1 MCLPKPRTE
10 RAALKG
16 IPHRQAVWMRRLY
29 LQVYLTI
36 VASLV
41 LVVLTA
47 GLLWHFIAG
56 VGPFGPQFEVAGEVI
71 AELVPPANAPVQAQQ
86 QAIDRLADRLGADLA
101 LFNLTN
107 ETVAAAGRPLPPP
120 SRRSGWMRTAAGP
133 AVSIP
138 LPDGRRLVARLPPR
152 QRPSALMLAAFLGAI
167 ALVVA
172 LGARPV
178 VRRLT
183 GRLERLQR
191 GVESLGAGDL
201 AARVKVEG
209 RDEIARL
216 AESFN
221 QAAARIESLVNAHK
235 MLLANASHEL
245 RTPLARIR
253 LGLELVA
260 AHPERKAELERD
272 IAELDQLV
280 DEILLVSRLDA
291 TEQLDVREDI
301 DLAALAAEECARYDD
316 CCVEA
321 KPVMVRGDPMLL
333 RRMVRNL
340 IENAKLH
347 GKPPIEVTV
356 VKQEDRVVLN
366 VLDHGP
372 VIMEEARERLFST
385 FYRIPGRSGT
395 KGTGLGLALVRQI
408 ARRHGGDVIYNPERG
423 NSFIVT
429 LPNST

>member
-1 MCLPKPRTE
+1 
-10 RAALKG
+10 
-16 IPHRQAVWMRRLY
+16 MRRLY

-47 GLLWHFIAG
+47 GLLWHFFAG
-56 VGPFGPQFEVAGEVI
+56 FGPFGQQFEVAGEVI
-71 AELVPPANAPVQAQQ
+71 AELVPAANAPAAAQQ
-86 QAIDRLADRLGADLA
+86 QAIDRLAERLGADLA
-101 LFNLTN
+101 LFSRTN
-107 ETVAAAGRPLPPP
+107 EPLAAAGRPLPAP
-120 SRRSGWMRTAAGP
+120 SRDGRTGGWMRTPAGP

-152 QRPSALMLAAFLGAI
+152 QRPGALMLAAFLGAI

-172 LGARPV
+172 IGARPV

-201 AARVKVEG
+201 TARVKVEG
-209 RDEIARL
+209 RDEVARL
-216 AESFN
+216 ARSFN

-253 LGLELVA
+253 L
-260 AHPERKAELERD
+260 ELERD

-291 TEQLDVREDI
+291 TEQLDVGEDL

-316 CCVEA
+316 CSVEA

-333 RRMVRNL
+333 RRMIRNL
-340 IENAKLH
+340 VENAHLH

-356 VKQEDRVVLN
+356 ARQNDRGVLN

-372 VIMEEARERLFST
+372 VIVEDARERLFSA
-385 FYRIPGRSGT
+385 FYRIPGRGGA
-395 KGTGLGLALVRQI
+395 KGSGLGLALVRQI
-408 ARRHGGDVIYNPERG
+408 
-423 NSFIVT
+423 
-429 LPNST
+429 

>member
-1 MCLPKPRTE
+1 
-10 RAALKG
+10 
-16 IPHRQAVWMRRLY
+16 MRRLY

-47 GLLWHFIAG
+47 GLLWHFFAG
-56 VGPFGPQFEVAGEVI
+56 FGPFGQQFEVAGEVI
-71 AELVPPANAPVQAQQ
+71 AELVPAANAPAAAQQ
-86 QAIDRLADRLGADLA
+86 QAIDRLAERLGADLA
-101 LFNLTN
+101 LFSRTN
-107 ETVAAAGRPLPPP
+107 EPLAAAGRPLPAP
-120 SRRSGWMRTAAGP
+120 SRDGRTGGWMRTPVGP

-152 QRPSALMLAAFLGAI
+152 QRPGALMLAAFLGAI

-172 LGARPV
+172 IGARPV

-201 AARVKVEG
+201 TARVKVEG
-209 RDEIARL
+209 RDEVARL
-216 AESFN
+216 ARSFN
-221 QAAARIESLVNAHK
+221 QAAARIEGLVNAHK

-260 AHPERKAELERD
+260 AHPERKVELERD

-291 TEQLDVREDI
+291 TEQLDVGEDV

-316 CCVEA
+316 CSVEA

-333 RRMVRNL
+333 RRMIRNL
-340 IENAKLH
+340 VENAHLH

-356 VKQEDRVVLN
+356 ARQNDRAVLN

-372 VIMEEARERLFST
+372 VIVEDARERLFSA
-385 FYRIPGRSGT
+385 FYRIPGRCGT
-395 KGTGLGLALVRQI
+395 KGSGLGLALVRQI
-408 ARRHGGDVIYNPERG
+408 AHRHGGDVAYDPERG
-423 NSFIVT
+423 SSFTVT
-429 LPNST
+429 LPASA

>member
-1 MCLPKPRTE
+1 
-10 RAALKG
+10 
-16 IPHRQAVWMRRLY
+16 MRRLY

-47 GLLWHFIAG
+47 GLLWHFFAG
-56 VGPFGPQFEVAGEVI
+56 FGPFGQQFEVAGEVI
-71 AELVPPANAPVQAQQ
+71 AELVPAANAPAAAQQ
-86 QAIDRLADRLGADLA
+86 QAIDRLAERLGADLA
-101 LFNLTN
+101 LFSRTN
-107 ETVAAAGRPLPPP
+107 EPLAAAGQPLPAP
-120 SRRSGWMRTAAGP
+120 SRDGRTGGWMRTPVGP

-172 LGARPV
+172 IGARPV

-201 AARVKVEG
+201 TARVKVEG
-209 RDEIARL
+209 RDEVARL
-216 AESFN
+216 ARSFN

-260 AHPERKAELERD
+260 THPERKVELERD

-291 TEQLDVREDI
+291 TEQLDVGEDV

-316 CCVEA
+316 CSVEA
-321 KPVMVRGDPMLL
+321 KPVMVHGDPMLL
-333 RRMVRNL
+333 RRMIRNL
-340 IENAKLH
+340 VENAHLH
-347 GKPPIEVTV
+347 GKPPIELTV
-356 VKQEDRVVLN
+356 ARQNDRAVLN

-372 VIMEEARERLFST
+372 VIVEDARERLFSA
-385 FYRIPGRSGT
+385 FYRIPGRYGT
-395 KGTGLGLALVRQI
+395 KGSGLGLALVRQI
-408 ARRHGGDVIYNPERG
+408 ARRHGGDVAYDPERG
-423 NSFIVT
+423 SSFTVT
-429 LPNST
+429 LPAST

>member
-1 MCLPKPRTE
+1 
-10 RAALKG
+10 
-16 IPHRQAVWMRRLY
+16 MRRLY

-47 GLLWHFIAG
+47 GLLWHFVAG

-71 AELVPPANAPVQAQQ
+71 AELVPPANAPPQAQQ
-86 QAIDRLADRLGADLA
+86 QAINRLAERLGADLA
-101 LFNLTN
+101 LFSRTN
-107 ETVAAAGRPLPPP
+107 EPLAAAGRPLPAP
-120 SRRSGWMRTAAGP
+120 SRNGQSGGWMRTFDGP

-152 QRPSALMLAAFLGAI
+152 QRPRPLVLAAFLGAI

-201 AARVKVEG
+201 SARVKVEG
-209 RDEIARL
+209 RDEVARL
-216 AESFN
+216 AQGFN
-221 QAAARIESLVNAHK
+221 QAAGRIESLVNAHK

-253 LGLELVA
+253 LGLELLA
-260 AHPERKAELERD
+260 AHPERKGELEKD

-280 DEILLVSRLDA
+280 DEILLLSRLDA
-291 TEQLDVREDI
+291 TEQLEVREDI

-316 CCVEA
+316 CGLEA
-321 KPVMVRGDPMLL
+321 KPVMVRGDPTLL
-333 RRMVRNL
+333 RRMIRNL
-340 IENAKLH
+340 IDNAKLH
-347 GKPPIEVTV
+347 GKPPIEVMV
-356 VKQEDRVVLN
+356 AREDDRAVLS

-372 VIMEEARERLFST
+372 VIVEEARERLFST
-385 FYRIPGRSGT
+385 FYRIPGRCGA

-408 ARRHGGDVIYNPERG
+408 ARRHGGDVAYNPERG
-423 NSFIVT
+423 NSFTVT
-429 LPNST
+429 LPASS

>member
-1 MCLPKPRTE
+1 
-10 RAALKG
+10 
-16 IPHRQAVWMRRLY
+16 MRRLY

-47 GLLWHFIAG
+47 GLLWHFVAG

-71 AELVPPANAPVQAQQ
+71 AELVPPANAPAQAQQ
-86 QAIDRLADRLGADLA
+86 QAIDRLAERLGADLA
-101 LFNLTN
+101 LFSLTN

-120 SRRSGWMRTAAGP
+120 SRNGRSGGWMRTAAGP

-152 QRPSALMLAAFLGAI
+152 QRPSALILAAFLGAI

-209 RDEIARL
+209 RDEVARL
-216 AESFN
+216 AQSFN

-316 CCVEA
+316 CSVEA
-321 KPVMVRGDPMLL
+321 TPVMVQGDPALL
-333 RRMVRNL
+333 RRMIRNL
-340 IENAKLH
+340 VENAQLH
-347 GKPPIEVTV
+347 GKAPIEVTV
-356 VKQEDRVVLN
+356 ARDEDRAVLN
-366 VLDHGP
+366 VLDHGA
-372 VIMEEARERLFST
+372 VIVEEARERLFST
-385 FYRIPGRSGT
+385 FYRIPGTYGA

-408 ARRHGGDVIYNPERG
+408 ARRHGGDVAYNAERG
-423 NSFIVT
+423 SSFTVT
-429 LPNST
+429 LLAST

>member
-1 MCLPKPRTE
+1 
-10 RAALKG
+10 
-16 IPHRQAVWMRRLY
+16 MRRLY

-36 VASLV
+36 VGSLV

-47 GLLWHFIAG
+47 GLLWHFVAG

-71 AELVPPANAPVQAQQ
+71 AELVPPATAPAQTQQ
-86 QAIDRLADRLGADLA
+86 QAISRLAERLGADLA
-101 LFNLTN
+101 LFSRTN
-107 ETVAAAGRPLPPP
+107 EPLAAAGRPLPAP
-120 SRRSGWMRTAAGP
+120 SRNGQSGGWMRTFDGP

-152 QRPSALMLAAFLGAI
+152 QRPRPLVLAAFLGAI

-201 AARVKVEG
+201 TARVKVEG
-209 RDEIARL
+209 RDEVARL
-216 AESFN
+216 AQSFN
-221 QAAARIESLVNAHK
+221 QAAARIESLVNARK

-253 LGLELVA
+253 LGLELLA
-260 AHPERKAELERD
+260 AHPERKGELERD

-280 DEILLVSRLDA
+280 DEILLLSRLDA
-291 TEQLDVREDI
+291 SEQLEVREDI

-316 CCVEA
+316 CGLEA
-321 KPVMVRGDPMLL
+321 KPVTVRGDPTLL
-333 RRMVRNL
+333 RRMIRNL
-340 IENAKLH
+340 IDNAKLH
-347 GKPPIEVTV
+347 GKPPIEVMV
-356 VKQEDRVVLN
+356 AREDDRAVLS

-372 VIMEEARERLFST
+372 VIVEEARERLFST
-385 FYRIPGRSGT
+385 FYRIPGRCGA

-408 ARRHGGDVIYNPERG
+408 ARRHGGDVAYNPERG
-423 NSFIVT
+423 NSFTVT
-429 LPNST
+429 LPASP

>member
-1 MCLPKPRTE
+1 
-10 RAALKG
+10 
-16 IPHRQAVWMRRLY
+16 MRRLY

-47 GLLWHFIAG
+47 GLLWHFFAG
-56 VGPFGPQFEVAGEVI
+56 FGPFGQQFEVAGEVI
-71 AELVPPANAPVQAQQ
+71 AELVPAANAPAAAQQ
-86 QAIDRLADRLGADLA
+86 QAIDRLAERLGADLA
-101 LFNLTN
+101 LFSRTN
-107 ETVAAAGRPLPPP
+107 EPLAAAGRPLPAP
-120 SRRSGWMRTAAGP
+120 SRDGRTGGWMRTPAGP

-152 QRPSALMLAAFLGAI
+152 QRPGALMLAAFLGAI

-172 LGARPV
+172 IGARPV

-201 AARVKVEG
+201 TARVKVEG
-209 RDEIARL
+209 RDEVARL
-216 AESFN
+216 ARSFN

-260 AHPERKAELERD
+260 AHPERKVELERD
-272 IAELDQLV
+272 ISELDQLV

-291 TEQLDVREDI
+291 TEQLDVREDV

-316 CCVEA
+316 CSVEA

-333 RRMVRNL
+333 RRMIRNL
-340 IENAKLH
+340 VENAHLH

-356 VKQEDRVVLN
+356 ARQNDRAVLN

-372 VIMEEARERLFST
+372 VIVEDARERLFSA
-385 FYRIPGRSGT
+385 FYRIPGRYGA
-395 KGTGLGLALVRQI
+395 KGSGLGLALVRQI
-408 ARRHGGDVIYNPERG
+408 ARRHGGDVAYDPERG
-423 NSFIVT
+423 SSFTVT
-429 LPNST
+429 LPASA

>member
-1 MCLPKPRTE
+1 
-10 RAALKG
+10 
-16 IPHRQAVWMRRLY
+16 MRRLY
-29 LQVYLTI
+29 IQVYLTI

-47 GLLWHFIAG
+47 GLLWRFVAG
-56 VGPFGPQFEVAGEVI
+56 FGPFGQQFEVAGEVI
-71 AELVPPANAPVQAQQ
+71 AELVPPANAPPQAQQ
-86 QAIDRLADRLGADLA
+86 QAIEHLAERLGADLA
-101 LFNLTN
+101 LFSRAN
-107 ETVAAAGRPLPPP
+107 EPLAAAGRPLPAP
-120 SRRSGWMRTAAGP
+120 SRDGRSGGWMRTAAGP

-138 LPDGRRLVARLPPR
+138 LPDGRRLVARLPSR
-152 QRPSALMLAAFLGAI
+152 QRPSALILAAFLGAI

-209 RDEIARL
+209 RDEVARL
-216 AESFN
+216 AQSFN

-272 IAELDQLV
+272 ITELDQLV
-280 DEILLVSRLDA
+280 DEILLLSRLDA
-291 TEQLDVREDI
+291 TEQLDTREDV

-316 CCVEA
+316 CGLEA
-321 KPVMVRGDPMLL
+321 KPVMISGDPMLL
-333 RRMVRNL
+333 RRMIRNL

-356 VKQEDRVVLN
+356 GKQDDRVVLN
-366 VLDHGP
+366 VLDHGS
-372 VIMEEARERLFST
+372 VIVEEARERLFST
-385 FYRIPGRSGT
+385 FYRIPGRCGT
-395 KGTGLGLALVRQI
+395 KGAGLGLALVRQI
-408 ARRHGGDVIYNPERG
+408 ARRHGGDVAYNPERG
-423 NSFIVT
+423 SSFTVT
-429 LPNST
+429 LPARA

>member
-1 MCLPKPRTE
+1 
-10 RAALKG
+10 
-16 IPHRQAVWMRRLY
+16 MRRLY

-47 GLLWHFIAG
+47 GLLWHFFAG
-56 VGPFGPQFEVAGEVI
+56 FGPFGQQFEVAGEVI
-71 AELVPPANAPVQAQQ
+71 AELVPAANAPAAAQQ
-86 QAIDRLADRLGADLA
+86 QAIDRLAERLGADLA
-101 LFNLTN
+101 LFSRTN
-107 ETVAAAGRPLPPP
+107 EPLAAAGQPLPAP
-120 SRRSGWMRTAAGP
+120 SRDGRTGGWMRTPVGP

-172 LGARPV
+172 IGARPV

-201 AARVKVEG
+201 TARVKVEG
-209 RDEIARL
+209 RDEVARL
-216 AESFN
+216 ARSFN
-221 QAAARIESLVNAHK
+221 QAAARIESLVSAHK

-260 AHPERKAELERD
+260 THPERKVELERD

-280 DEILLVSRLDA
+280 GGILLVSRLDA
-291 TEQLDVREDI
+291 TEQLDVREDV

-316 CCVEA
+316 CSVEA

-333 RRMVRNL
+333 RRMIRNL
-340 IENAKLH
+340 VENAHLH

-356 VKQEDRVVLN
+356 ARQDDRVVLN

-372 VIMEEARERLFST
+372 VIVEDARERLFSA
-385 FYRIPGRSGT
+385 FYRIPGRCGT
-395 KGTGLGLALVRQI
+395 KGSGLGLALVRQI
-408 ARRHGGDVIYNPERG
+408 ARRHGGDVAYDPERG
-423 NSFIVT
+423 SAFIVT
-429 LPNST
+429 LPASA

>member
-1 MCLPKPRTE
+1 
-10 RAALKG
+10 
-16 IPHRQAVWMRRLY
+16 MRRLY

-47 GLLWHFIAG
+47 GLLWHFFAG
-56 VGPFGPQFEVAGEVI
+56 FGPFGQQFEVAGEVI
-71 AELVPPANAPVQAQQ
+71 AELVPAANAPAAAQQ
-86 QAIDRLADRLGADLA
+86 QAIDRLAERLGADLA
-101 LFNLTN
+101 LFSRTN
-107 ETVAAAGRPLPPP
+107 EPLAAAGQPLPAP
-120 SRRSGWMRTAAGP
+120 SRDGRTGGWMRTPVGP

-172 LGARPV
+172 IGARPV

-201 AARVKVEG
+201 TARVKVEG
-209 RDEIARL
+209 RDEVARL
-216 AESFN
+216 ARSFN
-221 QAAARIESLVNAHK
+221 QAAARIEGLVNAHK

-260 AHPERKAELERD
+260 THPERKVELERD

-291 TEQLDVREDI
+291 TEQLDVGEDL

-316 CCVEA
+316 CSVEA

-333 RRMVRNL
+333 RRMIRNL
-340 IENAKLH
+340 VENAHLH

-356 VKQEDRVVLN
+356 ARQNDRAVLN

-372 VIMEEARERLFST
+372 VIVEDARERLFSA
-385 FYRIPGRSGT
+385 FYRIPGRYGT
-395 KGTGLGLALVRQI
+395 KGSGLGLALVRQI
-408 ARRHGGDVIYNPERG
+408 ARRHGGDVAYDPERG
-423 NSFIVT
+423 SAFTVT
-429 LPNST
+429 LPASA

>member
-1 MCLPKPRTE
+1 
-10 RAALKG
+10 
-16 IPHRQAVWMRRLY
+16 MRRLY

-36 VASLV
+36 VASLL

-47 GLLWHFIAG
+47 GLLWHFFAG
-56 VGPFGPQFEVAGEVI
+56 FGPFGQQFEVAGEVI
-71 AELVPPANAPVQAQQ
+71 AELVPAANAPAAAQQ
-86 QAIDRLADRLGADLA
+86 QAIDRLAERLGADLA
-101 LFNLTN
+101 LFSRTN
-107 ETVAAAGRPLPPP
+107 EPLAAAGRPLPAP
-120 SRRSGWMRTAAGP
+120 SRDGRPGGWMRTPVGP

-172 LGARPV
+172 IGARPV

-201 AARVKVEG
+201 TARVKVEG
-209 RDEIARL
+209 RDEVARL
-216 AESFN
+216 ARSFN

-260 AHPERKAELERD
+260 AHPERKVELERD
-272 IAELDQLV
+272 ISELDQLV

-291 TEQLDVREDI
+291 TEQLDVREDV

-316 CCVEA
+316 CSVEA

-333 RRMVRNL
+333 RRMIRNL
-340 IENAKLH
+340 VENAHLH

-356 VKQEDRVVLN
+356 ARQDDRALLN

-372 VIMEEARERLFST
+372 VIVEDARERLFSA

-395 KGTGLGLALVRQI
+395 KGSGLGLALVRQI
-408 ARRHGGDVIYNPERG
+408 ARRHGGDVAYDPDRG
-423 NSFIVT
+423 SSFNVT
-429 LPNST
+429 LPASA

>member
-1 MCLPKPRTE
+1 
-10 RAALKG
+10 
-16 IPHRQAVWMRRLY
+16 MRRLY

-47 GLLWHFIAG
+47 GLLWHFVAG
-56 VGPFGPQFEVAGEVI
+56 VGPFGQFEVAGEVI
-71 AELVPPANAPVQAQQ
+71 AELVPPANAPPQAQQ
-86 QAIDRLADRLGADLA
+86 QAINRLAERLGADLA
-101 LFNLTN
+101 LFSRTN
-107 ETVAAAGRPLPPP
+107 EPLAAAGRPLPAP
-120 SRRSGWMRTAAGP
+120 SRNGQSGGWMRTFDGP

-152 QRPSALMLAAFLGAI
+152 QRPRPLVLAAFLGAI

-201 AARVKVEG
+201 SARVKVEG
-209 RDEIARL
+209 RDEVARL
-216 AESFN
+216 AQSFN
-221 QAAARIESLVNAHK
+221 QAAGRIESLVNAHK

-253 LGLELVA
+253 LGLELLA
-260 AHPERKAELERD
+260 AHPERKGELEKD

-280 DEILLVSRLDA
+280 DEILLLSRLDA
-291 TEQLDVREDI
+291 TEQLEVREDI

-316 CCVEA
+316 CGLEA
-321 KPVMVRGDPMLL
+321 KPVTVRGDPTLL
-333 RRMVRNL
+333 RRMIRNL
-340 IENAKLH
+340 IDNAKLH
-347 GKPPIEVTV
+347 GKPPIEVMV
-356 VKQEDRVVLN
+356 ARQDDRAVLN

-372 VIMEEARERLFST
+372 VIVEEARERLFST
-385 FYRIPGRSGT
+385 FYRIPGRCDA

-408 ARRHGGDVIYNPERG
+408 ARRHGGDVAYNPERG
-423 NSFIVT
+423 NSFTVT
-429 LPNST
+429 LPASP